1 MRTYLQYCLNLKL
14 ILAHSSLLLLVL
26 GPEWNPFNP
35 LIKSVTIEREHYL
48 LHQLL
53 MQQNKMLW
61 LQLSMRNKKSQDT
74 ELDQWRSIV
83 HLVHNLYHF
92 HPLREVV
99 HWRLLAALSLWHQVA
114 PLTMLLDLCH
124 SHLLGHFGIFC
135 TRKLL
140 LLATISL
147 LIDACQNV
155 FHPPYIRLP
164 SVTMFQ
170 VRRSLK
176 LLSHGFTHLLRY
188 FSPYYITLVSFLDI
202 PMYGNCWLVILI
214 VEIYQI

>member
-14 ILAHSSLLLLVL
+14 VLAHCSLLLLVL

-74 ELDQWRSIV
+74 ELDQWRSSV
-83 HLVHNLYHF
+83 HLVPNLYHF

-99 HWRLLAALSLWHQVA
+99 HWRLLAALSQWPQAVLS
-114 PLTMLLDLCH
+114 MLLDLCH
-124 SHLLGHFGIFC
+124 SHLLDHFGIFC
-135 TRKLL
+135 MRKLL

>member
-35 LIKSVTIEREHYL
+35 LIKPVTTEREHYL

-99 HWRLLAALSLWHQVA
+99 HWRLLAALSQWPQAVLS
-114 PLTMLLDLCH
+114 MLLDLCH
-124 SHLLGHFGIFC
+124 SHLLDHFGIFC
-135 TRKLL
+135 MRKLL

>member
-14 ILAHSSLLLLVL
+14 VLAHCSLLLLVL

-35 LIKSVTIEREHYL
+35 LIKPVTTEREHYL

-99 HWRLLAALSLWHQVA
+99 HWRLLAALSQWPQAVLS
-114 PLTMLLDLCH
+114 MLLDLCH

>member
-14 ILAHSSLLLLVL
+14 VLAHCSLLLLVL

-35 LIKSVTIEREHYL
+35 LIKPVTTEREHYL

-74 ELDQWRSIV
+74 ELDQWRSSV
-83 HLVHNLYHF
+83 HLVPNLYHF

-99 HWRLLAALSLWHQVA
+99 HWRLLAALSQWPQAVLS
-114 PLTMLLDLCH
+114 MLLDLCH
-124 SHLLGHFGIFC
+124 SHLLDHFGIFC
-135 TRKLL
+135 MRKLL

>member
-14 ILAHSSLLLLVL
+14 VLAHCSLLLLVL

-99 HWRLLAALSLWHQVA
+99 HWRLLAALSQWPQAVLS
-114 PLTMLLDLCH
+114 MLLDLCH
-124 SHLLGHFGIFC
+124 SHLLDHFGIFC
-135 TRKLL
+135 MRKLL

>member
-74 ELDQWRSIV
+74 ELDQWRSSV
-83 HLVHNLYHF
+83 HLVPNLYHF

-99 HWRLLAALSLWHQVA
+99 HWRLLAALSQWPQAVLS
-114 PLTMLLDLCH
+114 MLLDLCH
-124 SHLLGHFGIFC
+124 SHLLDHFGIFC
-135 TRKLL
+135 MRKLL

>member
-35 LIKSVTIEREHYL
+35 LIKPVTTEREHYL

-74 ELDQWRSIV
+74 ELDQWRSSV
-83 HLVHNLYHF
+83 HLVPNLYHF

-99 HWRLLAALSLWHQVA
+99 HWRLLAALSQWPQAVLS
-114 PLTMLLDLCH
+114 MLLDLCH
-124 SHLLGHFGIFC
+124 SHLLDHFGIFC
-135 TRKLL
+135 MRKLL